1 MRGPALSLLLCVLLS
16 ACATSQQREARFE
29 RAASMDEAA
38 KDPWEKT
45 NRKIHSF
52 NATVDR
58 LVIKPPT
65 TAYQKAVPV
74 PLRRGVTNFYDMLD
88 EPLNLV
94 NALMQGKVD
103 SAFRA
108 LDRFVINFTMGG
120 LGIADEA
127 TRQGYDEQKH
137 DLGQTF
143 AVWGIRSGPFV
154 MVPLLGPF
162 TVRDA
167 FGFAGDIVMN
177 PVRFGTGNLLNPT
190 QSIIQQGVG
199 LLDQRAEIIERGDQI
214 RYGSADDY
222 ATVRSAWLQLR
233 LAELYDGNPPIG
245 EDDFFDEP
253 LDGAPADS
261 QPAAPEADPT

>member
-1 MRGPALSLLLCVLLS
+1 LFCTLLP
-16 ACATSQQREARFE
+16 ACATTEQRQARFD

-45 NRKIHSF
+45 NRKIHNF
-52 NATVDR
+52 NSTVDR
-58 LVIKPPT
+58 LFIKPPT
-65 TAYQKAVPV
+65 TVYQKTVPV

-108 LDRFVINFTMGG
+108 VDRFVINFTLGG

-154 MVPLLGPF
+154 MLPLLGPF

-167 FGFAGDIVMN
+167 LGFAGDLFMN
-177 PVRFGTGNLLNPT
+177 PVNLGTGNLLNPT
-190 QSIIQQGVG
+190 QAIIQQGVG

-233 LAELYDGNPPIG
+233 LSELYDGNPPIA

-253 LDGAPADS
+253 VDGTPSPEAASAPE
-261 QPAAPEADPT
+261 PAAEPEPS